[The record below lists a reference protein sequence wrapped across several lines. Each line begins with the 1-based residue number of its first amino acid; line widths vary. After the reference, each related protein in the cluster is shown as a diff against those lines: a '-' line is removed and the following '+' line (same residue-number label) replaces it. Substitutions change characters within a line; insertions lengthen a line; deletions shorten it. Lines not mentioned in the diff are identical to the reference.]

1 MTPELLKELLDYD
14 AKTGVFKWKKRRGRG
29 IAGAIA
35 GRISTSTTAPGYVQ
49 IMVSRKLYQAHRLAW
64 LHVHG
69 SMPYKQIDHINGIRS
84 DNRIANLRLVNGAL
98 NSQNQRRA
106 RKDNKTGFLGVS
118 LHRSR
123 FQACIRKDRKIFHLG
138 YFDSAKEAHEAYV
151 KAKRAIH
158 EGNTL

>member
-1 MTPELLKELLDYD
+1 MTPEVLKELLDYD
-14 AKTGVFKWKKRRGRG
+14 AQTGVFKWKKRVGRG
-29 IAGAIA
+29 IAGAVA
-35 GRISTSTTAPGYVQ
+35 GRISTSKTAPGYVQ
-49 IMVSRKLYQAHRLAW
+49 IMVSKKLYQAHRLAW
-64 LHVHG
+64 LYVNG
-69 SMPYKQIDHINGIRS
+69 SLPDEQIDHINGIRS
-84 DNRIANLRLVNGAL
+84 DNRIENLRVVSGSL

-138 YFDSAKEAHEAYV
+138 YFDSAEEAHDAYV
-151 KAKRAIH
+151 KAKRTIH